1 MQFQNQHN
9 EKIMTLMLAVNTCR
23 KGEAFGD
30 RPWEV
35 PKECDALRGRLPSRQ
50 RGAAPRR
57 EGRSLSVWIPR
68 QPLHSCVTLSRLLT
82 LSGLQ
87 LLTYKTELLV
97 PTRKEWARKF
107 TLF

>member
-57 EGRSLSVWIPR
+57 EGRSPTVWIGS
-68 QPLHSCVTLSRLLT
+68 HASHFIAV
-82 LSGLQ
+82 
-87 LLTYKTELLV
+87 
-97 PTRKEWARKF
+97 
-107 TLF
+107 